1 MCEQLHSTQCHSVW
15 LNVKYVH
22 GERESAARQEVGEH
36 SLPSVS
42 MVTGLGHAGK
52 DGVWCKSSS

>member
-1 MCEQLHSTQCHSVW
+1 VG
-15 LNVKYVH
+15 LNVKYVD
-22 GERESAARQEVGEH
+22 GEKGSAAMQEVGEH

-52 DGVWCKSSS
+52 DGVWCK